1 MPNVFSIVYRRWTM
15 NEPEVFI
22 PLDRAT
28 AAEYGSWFKALADG
42 TRVQIVSLLARAGRP
57 MSVGEIVSAVAV
69 GQSTVSAHLKVLAEV
84 RFVLV
89 EQRGTARFHR
99 INDEC
104 VACFPTAADVVM
116 GRSAPAKPDPP
127 PDEMKETSDDR

>member
-1 MPNVFSIVYRRWTM
+1 M
-15 NEPEVFI
+15 NELDVAA

-42 TRVQIVSLLARAGRP
+42 TRVQIVSLLARAERP
-57 MSVGEIVSAVAV
+57 MSVGEIVAAVAV
-69 GQSTVSAHLKVLAEV
+69 GQSTVSAHLKVLAQV
-84 RFVLV
+84 RFVLA
-89 EQRGTARFHR
+89 EQRGTARFYR

-127 PDEMKETSDDR
+127 TPRDEGDR

>member
-1 MPNVFSIVYRRWTM
+1 M
-15 NEPEVFI
+15 NMRDVVA
-22 PLDRAT
+22 PLDRET

-57 MSVGEIVSAVAV
+57 MSVGEIVAAVAV
-69 GQSTVSAHLKVLAEV
+69 GQSTVSAHLKVLAQV
-84 RFVLV
+84 RFVLA
-89 EQRGTARFHR
+89 EQRGTARFYR

-116 GRSAPAKPDPP
+116 GRSAPAKPDPLTS
-127 PDEMKETSDDR
+127 EMKEIGDDR